1 MNNDLLDVACPENAG
16 FKYCD
21 DSSDQ
26 ATATDANGDA
36 VASTGNPCGQ
46 VLMML
51 LPRSSKET
59 SALQTG
65 SRY

>member
-1 MNNDLLDVACPENAG
+1 MNNDVPDVACPENAS
-16 FKYCD
+16 FKYCG

-36 VASTGNPCGQ
+36 VASTGNPRGQ

-51 LPRSSKET
+51 LPRS
-59 SALQTG
+59 
-65 SRY
+65 